1 MATKKELLAF
11 LKQLEASG
19 GSGKPPEAGTAQHD
33 AADRAL
39 HEGLVLGRGTGGG
52 VRSDIHHC
60 TKIVIT
66 SKGERALKWRIP
78 QAWLF
83 IGAIVVALESVI
95 SLLGSF
101 RSLLSG
107 G

>member
-11 LKQLEASG
+11 LKQLKADG
-19 GSGKPPEAGTAQHD
+19 GSGEPPPVGTTQHD

-39 HEGLVLGRGTGGG
+39 HEGLILGRGTGGG

-60 TKIVIT
+60 TRVVIT
-66 SKGERALKWRIP
+66 SKGERALRWRIP
-78 QAWLF
+78 QGWLF
-83 IGAIVVALESVI
+83 VGAIVVALESIV
-95 SLLGSF
+95 SLLGGF

-107 G
+107 D